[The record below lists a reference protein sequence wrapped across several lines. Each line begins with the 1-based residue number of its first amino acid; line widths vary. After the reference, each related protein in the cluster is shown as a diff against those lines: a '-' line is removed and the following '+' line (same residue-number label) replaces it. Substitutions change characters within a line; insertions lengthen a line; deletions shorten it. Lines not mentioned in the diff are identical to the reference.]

1 MSYNKSDI
9 ERRDSMY
16 FNLSK
21 ETLKQLDAY
30 ETAREINH
38 QPSTWRKTKQ
48 QYDANQEKYQAFIKD
63 YINNPLANIVFSGAG
78 SSEFVGN
85 TLMGNLKTKVKAN
98 LQSIPTTDLLTDVA
112 ACLDKDAPTIMVSFG
127 RSGNSPESI
136 GAFLEVENHC
146 TDIKHIFI
154 TCNANGKL
162 ADLANHHDNILSIEL
177 TPETHD
183 IGFAMTSSFT
193 NMYLMA
199 LLLLDPSI
207 TSNDVET
214 LSLAVEAFLN
224 EGYQVLKQ
232 QMDQFDFERIV
243 YLGSHTHKGI
253 AQESALKLLELT
265 GGETASLFNTFLGF
279 RHGPKSFL
287 NAKTLSVMYL
297 STKPEVRRY
306 EIDLITEMS
315 QEENKGQILI
325 VDTLKNASDYDF
337 DHLKVIYQEAKS
349 LHDNLV
355 TLAYVSLAQ
364 TLSLFK
370 SLALDRTP
378 DNPDPSGSVNRVVKG
393 VTLYGHGGQS

>member
-1 MSYNKSDI
+1 ML
-9 ERRDSMY
+9 
-16 FNLSK
+16 F
-21 ETLKQLDAY
+21 
-30 ETAREINH
+30 
-38 QPSTWRKTKQ
+38 
-48 QYDANQEKYQAFIKD
+48 
-63 YINNPLANIVFSGAG
+63 
-78 SSEFVGN
+78 
-85 TLMGNLKTKVKAN
+85 
-98 LQSIPTTDLLTDVA
+98 
-112 ACLDKDAPTIMVSFG
+112 
-127 RSGNSPESI
+127 RS
-136 GAFLEVENHC
+136 
-146 TDIKHIFI
+146 
-154 TCNANGKL
+154 
-162 ADLANHHDNILSIEL
+162 
-177 TPETHD
+177 
-183 IGFAMTSSFT
+183 
-193 NMYLMA
+193 
-199 LLLLDPSI
+199 
-207 TSNDVET
+207 
-214 LSLAVEAFLN
+214 
-224 EGYQVLKQ
+224 
-232 QMDQFDFERIV
+232 
-243 YLGSHTHKGI
+243 HKGI